1 MFWSDYSTQTV
12 KDDYNQGLSLGT
24 YTWES
29 YSDRLPDHRVFF
41 GEPSFKD
48 PNQGEAETC
57 YFVAAISSAGEWPSI
72 VKDMFWAARDDIGLY
87 GIRFYIR
94 GKPWVVTVDD
104 KLLFQNGQ
112 LKYMRVADNKSMWA
126 PILEKGWAKVKGNY
140 AQTDGGFVVNG
151 LRSITGVPV
160 FTY

>member
-1 MFWSDYSTQTV
+1 MFLV
-12 KDDYNQGLSLGT
+12 
-24 YTWES
+24 
-29 YSDRLPDHRVFF
+29 
-41 GEPSFKD
+41 
-48 PNQGEAETC
+48 
-57 YFVAAISSAGEWPSI
+57 
-72 VKDMFWAARDDIGLY
+72 ARDDIGLY

-104 KLLFQNGQ
+104 KMLFQNGQ
-112 LKYMRVADNKSMWA
+112 LKYMRVADNNSMWA
-126 PILEKGWAKVKGNY
+126 PILEKAWAKVKGNY